1 MGEGYQEV
9 KFWRWL
15 MDIRKLKVLVF
26 RQFFHYYIIGRRHG
40 GTEMSA
46 SPRLRRDGL
55 AVHYGYRR
63 EAIESS

>member
-40 GTEMSA
+40 NVRI
-46 SPRLRRDGL
+46 SPL
-55 AVHYGYRR
+55 A
-63 EAIESS
+63 A